1 MIAILA
7 LVRDLGTAVWRRLTC
22 GRDHGV
28 LLIETDGLYV
38 SCGRCGFVSY
48 GLVIETRAV
57 RLQWRWDRQRLR
69 FPRWRRAS

>member
-1 MIAILA
+1 MWA
-7 LVRDLGTAVWRRLTC
+7 LVWDLVVALWRRWTC
-22 GRDHGV
+22 PRDHGL

-38 SCGRCGFVSY
+38 YCGRCGYVSP